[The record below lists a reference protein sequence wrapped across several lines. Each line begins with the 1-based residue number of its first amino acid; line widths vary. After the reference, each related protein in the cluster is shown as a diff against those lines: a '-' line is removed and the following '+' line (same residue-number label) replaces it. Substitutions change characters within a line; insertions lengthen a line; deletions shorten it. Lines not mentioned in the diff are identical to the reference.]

1 MKTEM
6 KQSLRKSELEKKKLE
21 VGFQIKRIF
30 GKRAVAI
37 GIDTKI
43 LSAVAKHPPQVLLV

>member
-6 KQSLRKSELEKKKLE
+6 KPSLRKSELERKKLE
-21 VGFQIKRIF
+21 VCFQIKWIF
-30 GKRAVAI
+30 RKRAVAI

>member
-6 KQSLRKSELEKKKLE
+6 KQSLRKSELERKKLE
-21 VGFQIKRIF
+21 VCFQIKWICR
-30 GKRAVAI
+30 KRAVAI

-43 LSAVAKHPPQVLLV
+43 LSAAAKHPPQVLLV

>member
-6 KQSLRKSELEKKKLE
+6 KKSLRKSELERKKLE
-21 VGFQIKRIF
+21 VSFQIKWIF
-30 GKRAVAI
+30 RKRALAI

-43 LSAVAKHPPQVLLV
+43 LSAVAKHPPEVLLV